1 MLDVCLEFSGEFLF
15 VILLKLFLDDSN
27 YRGNAV
33 ILTLSQQAIHFFI
46 GIVTGIEVDEA
57 LKGSVLLVVLELL
70 LNNVFLSVV
79 CDLLKHI

>member
-1 MLDVCLEFSGEFLF
+1 MLDVCLEFSGELLF

-57 LKGSVLLVVLELL
+57 L
-70 LNNVFLSVV
+70 
-79 CDLLKHI
+79 

>member
-57 LKGSVLLVVLELL
+57 L
-70 LNNVFLSVV
+70 
-79 CDLLKHI
+79 